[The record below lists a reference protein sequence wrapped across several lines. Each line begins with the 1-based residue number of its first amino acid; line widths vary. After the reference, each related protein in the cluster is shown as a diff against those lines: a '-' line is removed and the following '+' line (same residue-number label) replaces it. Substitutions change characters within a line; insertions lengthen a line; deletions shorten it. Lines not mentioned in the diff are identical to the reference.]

1 MKGLEKHYGFS
12 FPTNQVKKMDSGI
25 LYNAL
30 KEGQVDVSVGF
41 ATDGTDQGLQSGA
54 LEDDKGFF
62 PAYNASPVV
71 RQEALKENPDLK
83 ELLVRL
89 AERLDTDTMVELNYK
104 VDVEHQDVTEVAR
117 EWLVSEG
124 LVKE

>member
-1 MKGLEKHYGFS
+1 
-12 FPTNQVKKMDSGI
+12 
-25 LYNAL
+25 
-30 KEGQVDVSVGF
+30 
-41 ATDGTDQGLQSGA
+41 
-54 LEDDKGFF
+54 
-62 PAYNASPVV
+62 VV

-83 ELLVRL
+83 ELLIRL

>member
-1 MKGLEKHYGFS
+1 
-12 FPTNQVKKMDSGI
+12 MDSGI

-41 ATDGTDQGLQSGA
+41 ATDGRIKAFNLVR

-83 ELLVRL
+83 ELLIRL